1 MKADIFQNLLG
12 TFAITDNTQI
22 TASTDRL
29 LGAFG
34 LTDNLEKRVQ
44 GLDAEPANNRVNL
57 AADNGATGRL
67 IWSHSNDVPKFL
79 GENMNET
86 QLKAGKSCAA
96 QINLSRLNK
105 TASTF
110 DIYLTLTEA
119 GWCTITP
126 A

>member
-1 MKADIFQNLLG
+1 MKINILANRLTWTAVDG
-12 TFAITDNTQI
+12 TDTRI
-22 TASTDRL
+22 
-29 LGAFG
+29 
-34 LTDNLEKRVQ
+34 
-44 GLDAEPANNRVNL
+44 NRVNL

-67 IWSHSNDVPKFL
+67 IWSHTNDAPKFL
-79 GENMNET
+79 GENMDET
-86 QLKAGKSCAA
+86 QLKAGKECAA

-110 DIYLTLTEA
+110 DIYRTLTEA